1 MYIQV
6 YICMHVWKYV
16 GMCVGG
22 GEACIYTFT
31 SLAEP
36 DKYLPTLD
44 LKKQIVQMEEDFVKV
59 PVLCSKDDVM
69 YAYVC
74 VPNPE
79 NLEARS

>member
-1 MYIQV
+1 MKVCGY
-6 YICMHVWKYV
+6 VW
-16 GMCVGG
+16 GG
-22 GEACIYTFT
+22 GGACIYTFT

-69 YAYVC
+69 LCVC
-74 VPNPE
+74 VCVCP
-79 NLEARS
+79 